1 MERSDEGQIDRRIV
15 GLNCPACGGTLDLR
29 EGATIELCPF
39 CGTPLLLNIPGN
51 VPSYSAVRH
60 LDETEAWLVV
70 ERWLLSRLEERASWR
85 ITSRCLPSLFE
96 DAQMEEALLVYAPF
110 WVVTGQAIGLLP
122 GADRQPADHPV
133 LSVHPAYDVSELP
146 VQDILLGHDVVMP
159 LDRDTLIRDGMVL
172 KARVPP
178 EKATAMAKQRA
189 LGRLWGTARVG
200 AVDIVGLRQ
209 VLLFYPL
216 WVIRYR
222 YWGRCY
228 RAVVDGTEPRLLSG
242 QMSDRLPKLVIL
254 VGVLGLLASF
264 FGMAGFLGAGLIAHG
279 LAPKLLGAG
288 PAEEQ
293 PGPQLDTRWGEIDK
307 TRAVP
312 LLEAGSAKE
321 TRVARQSRIVGEG
334 PWLIPLRCPA
344 CGQALSGGK
353 DAALF
358 YCETCQCGVEYRE
371 GGLRPVEVTFVE
383 AEEGG
388 DVPHPWWILTVRGL
402 RREHGSP
409 DWVPCPGEGTLDVYV
424 PASRLPLSDCLAQ
437 GVYLTRRRPRLTACP
452 EPSRRAC
459 PEPSRRAVQSG
470 VWGTCT
476 VSREDALRLARL
488 IYSLLD
494 DDLARL
500 GRRLELISAQLVVF
514 MSD

>member
-1 MERSDEGQIDRRIV
+1 MVRHDRGHVERRIV

-29 EGATIELCPF
+29 EGATIERCPF

-60 LDETEAWLVV
+60 LDETEAWLIV
-70 ERWLLSRLEERASWR
+70 ERWLQSRLEERKSWR
-85 ITSRCLPSLFE
+85 VASRWLPWLFE
-96 DAQMEEALLVYAPF
+96 RAQIEEALLVYAPF
-110 WVVTGQAIGLLP
+110 WVVTGQAVGLRVGTGQRPL
-122 GADRQPADHPV
+122 DHPI

-172 KARVPP
+172 KATVPP
-178 EKATAMAKQRA
+178 ERATAVAKQ
-189 LGRLWGTARVG
+189 LVLSRLWDPAWVR

-216 WVIRYR
+216 WVVRYR
-222 YWGRCY
+222 YWGRRY
-228 RAVVDGTEPRLLSG
+228 RAVVDGTEPRPLSG
-242 QMSDRLPKLVIL
+242 QTSDRLPKLVIL
-254 VGVLGLLASF
+254 VGALGLLASL
-264 FGMAGFLGAGLIAHG
+264 FGAIGLLVAGLIAHR
-279 LAPKLLGAG
+279 LAPKLLGVG
-288 PAEEQ
+288 SAEEQ
-293 PGPQLDTRWGEIDK
+293 HGPRLDTRWGEIDK
-307 TRAVP
+307 TRVVP

-321 TRVARQSRIVGEG
+321 TGVARQSRIVREG

-358 YCETCQCGVEYRE
+358 CCETCQCGVEYRE

-383 AEEGG
+383 AVGGG

-402 RREHGSP
+402 CRESESP

-424 PASRLPLSDCLAQ
+424 PANRLPLSDCLAQ
-437 GVYLTRRRPRLTACP
+437 GVYLTRRQPSLTACP
-452 EPSRRAC
+452 EPG
-459 PEPSRRAVQSG
+459 RRAVQSG

-488 IYSLLD
+488 IYFSLD

-500 GRRLELISAQLVVF
+500 GRRLELISARLVVF
-514 MSD
+514 LSGGL